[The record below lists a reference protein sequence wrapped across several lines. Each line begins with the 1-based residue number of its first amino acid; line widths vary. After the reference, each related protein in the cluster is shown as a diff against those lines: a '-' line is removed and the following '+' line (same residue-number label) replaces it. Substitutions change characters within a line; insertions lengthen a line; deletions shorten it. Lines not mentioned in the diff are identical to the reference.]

1 MRASCRNLRLSSN
14 PDTTASDRTTL
25 NFTLLSPL
33 TFAAGLFALAGGLY
47 LLQRLR
53 VRHREVDVVT
63 TLFWREAVH
72 ETRARMLVQRFRHPW
87 AYVLILAIASLMW
100 TAFAAPESSGTPERH
115 YVFLLDSSAAMG
127 HNQRFEE
134 AKKKLLEVIEEAPK
148 GAREVIACS
157 AELESLLIPGE
168 ESLLLEARLEGLEPV
183 AAPGS
188 VERALA
194 TLKARSN
201 TRTSVLIFGDTKV
214 EEVLPGPDLDVMSV
228 EYVFSRGGESSRASN
243 SGITALGAAA
253 AESGQWGAVD
263 VLVEVR
269 SNQAESSTP
278 SLSLDG
284 AVLEQEV
291 TRRELEGGVTQ
302 YTLLDVPAR
311 GGKFEVRLSGGD
323 SLAFDDAAALR
334 LPDWPLLRVQLS
346 PALDDSL
353 RVALES
359 DPAVV
364 LVASNADLV
373 VRRSDEALGA
383 GLPALV
389 FAPAAQQQESFL
401 VQYVADREAE
411 LVITDAVGD
420 LALGEIDATSL
431 AEAADQPI
439 TIGAKR
445 GTVREVAVWN
455 ELIGD
460 GFDFVDSRAFPLFV
474 SGSLRWLAQ
483 SESLQPW
490 VAAGETRVA
499 TASLTRSAG
508 EVVRPVGASA
518 VPSVAGEYTTE
529 DGSQMAVSLLSPAV
543 TLAQFNGGLLSPFE
557 EVSAG
562 GFDLVTWLLIIAAL
576 LLLFEWRQVRLGRM
590 P

>member
-1 MRASCRNLRLSSN
+1 MNL
-14 PDTTASDRTTL
+14 
-25 NFTLLSPL
+25 TLLSPFS
-33 TFAAGLFALAGGLY
+33 FAAGLFALAGGLY

-100 TAFAAPESSGTPERH
+100 TAFAAPERTTSPDRH

-134 AKKKLLEVIEEAPK
+134 AKKKLLEVIEDAPK
-148 GAREVIACS
+148 DAREVIACG
-157 AELESLLIPGE
+157 AELESLLLPGE
-168 ESLLLEARLEGLEPV
+168 ETLLLEARLEGLTPV

-188 VERALA
+188 IERALDV
-194 TLKARSN
+194 LKARSN
-201 TRTSVLIFGDTKV
+201 ARISVLIFGDTKV
-214 EEVLPGPDLDVMSV
+214 EEVRPGPDASVMSV

-263 VLVEVR
+263 VLVEVS
-269 SNQAESSTP
+269 SNQAISSTP
-278 SLSLDG
+278 SLTLDG
-284 AVLEQEV
+284 AVLAQEV

-311 GGKFEVRLSGGD
+311 GGKFEVRLSGKD
-323 SLAFDDAAALR
+323 SLAFDDSAALR

-346 PALDDSL
+346 PLLDDSL

-364 LVASNADLV
+364 LVESNADLV
-373 VRRSDEALGA
+373 VRRSDETIGG

-389 FAPAAQQQESFL
+389 FAPAAEQQESFL

-411 LVITDAVGD
+411 LVLAEAVGD
-420 LALGEIDATSL
+420 LALSEIDATSL

-445 GTVREVAVWN
+445 GSVREVAVWN

-474 SGSLRWLAQ
+474 GGSLRWLAQ
-483 SESLQPW
+483 SESLRPW
-490 VAAGETRVA
+490 AAAGETRIA
-499 TASLTRSAG
+499 TAALTRSNG
-508 EVVRPVGASA
+508 DVVRPIAASA
-518 VPSVAGEYTTE
+518 VPNVADEYTTE
-529 DGSQMAVSLLSPAV
+529 DGSSVAVSLLSPGV
-543 TLAQFNGGLLSPFE
+543 TLAQFDGGLLSPFE

-562 GFDLVTWLLIIAAL
+562 GFDLVTWLLLIAAV